1 MSDYAKLLS
10 KYLFLPMTV
19 IFLIVLFYYHHMES
33 GQILSTDILSSEK
46 AEELL
51 ITAPPELGL
60 LAGQGITLLFNG

>member
-1 MSDYAKLLS
+1 
-10 KYLFLPMTV
+10 MTV